1 MVTLSRVT
9 IYGNLGFP
17 YMVTLHRVT
26 IYGNPI
32 YFLSKT
38 GPGFIPQGWAKIAF
52 IFLSFFPFW
61 CVNRFYLGHII
72 SFFFFS
78 LLVGPV
84 VNYDP
89 HRA

>member
-17 YMVTLHRVT
+17 YMVTLDRVT

-32 YFLSKT
+32 YFPSKT

-61 CVNRFYLGHII
+61 CVNGFYLGHII
-72 SFFFFS
+72 SFFFFFFFHFWLARS
-78 LLVGPV
+78 
-84 VNYDP
+84 
-89 HRA
+89 